1 MVRVT
6 QHIAP
11 HCIVTHYILNL
22 AAGLLALCSAHWA
35 GAQAFPTKPIRVIVP
50 FAAGGLVDTV
60 ARTIGAA
67 VTESVGQPVVV
78 ETRPGGS
85 SIIGMLACAKA
96 PADGYTLCFTVADSL
111 SYNPHVFSDLPYNA
125 ETDFAPVINLGWS
138 NNLLVANA
146 NAPFNSYRE
155 MIAYAKAK
163 PGALNWATWGP
174 GSLPDMY
181 LQWIKRQAGVDIAG
195 IPYKGAAGG
204 NPAVLSGE
212 AHITYM
218 GFGVATP
225 HIKAGKIKPIVT
237 IGDRRSSYMPSLPTL
252 AEEGGDPGL
261 RGYFGAFAT
270 GQTPRAIVERLN
282 AELTKAI
289 RTPKVQQLYS
299 RATLDFNE
307 NTPAEFAGF
316 LKKDRENAGKVFRG
330 MGIKP
335 STAPSS

>member
-1 MVRVT
+1 MHDMAR
-6 QHIAP
+6 
-11 HCIVTHYILNL
+11 L
-22 AAGLLALCSAHWA
+22 ALGLLALCSAHA
-35 GAQAFPTKPIRVIVP
+35 AMGQAFPSKPLRIIVP
-50 FAAGGLVDTV
+50 FAAGGLVDTL
-60 ARTIGAA
+60 ARSVGAA
-67 VTESVGQPVVV
+67 VTESVGQPVLV
-78 ETRPGGS
+78 EARPGGS

-96 PADGYTLCFTVADSL
+96 PPDGYTMCFTVADSL

-125 ETDFAPVINLGWS
+125 ESDFAPVINLAWS

-146 NAPFNSYRE
+146 NAPFASYKE

-163 PGALNWATWGP
+163 PGALNFATWGP

-225 HIKAGKIKPIVT
+225 HMKAGKLKPIVT
-237 IGDRRSSYMPSLPTL
+237 IGDRRSSFMPKLPTL

-261 RGYFGAFAT
+261 RGYFGAFTA
-270 GQTPRAIVERLN
+270 GKTPRPIVDRLN
-282 AELTKAI
+282 AELTRAI
-289 RTPKVQQLYS
+289 RTPKLQELY
-299 RATLDFNE
+299 RASTLEFVE
-307 NTPAEFAGF
+307 NSPAEFAEF
-316 LKKDRENAGKVFRG
+316 LRKDRENAGKVFRS

-335 STAPSS
+335 TAAPS